1 MYIITVPRS
10 LFNPY
15 CLIYASLQ
23 SALNNSDPILRCAAA
38 EALGRMAQVVDEPA
52 YVAQIAQSI
61 FAKIQGSRDAVS
73 RTGHSI
79 ALGCLHRYVGGMG
92 AGQHTQTSVSIL
104 LALAQDMTSSIVQV
118 LLFPGL

>member
-1 MYIITVPRS
+1 M
-10 LFNPY
+10 
-15 CLIYASLQ
+15 
-23 SALNNSDPILRCAAA
+23 NNSDPILRCAAA

-104 LALAQDMTSSIVQV
+104 LALAQDMSSSIVQV
-118 LLFPGL
+118 IPDKHVSIHVFQNWTNQETMFN

>member
-1 MYIITVPRS
+1 
-10 LFNPY
+10 
-15 CLIYASLQ
+15 
-23 SALNNSDPILRCAAA
+23 
-38 EALGRMAQVVDEPA
+38 MAQVVDEPA

-104 LALAQDMTSSIVQV
+104 LALAQDMSSSIVQV
-118 LLFPGL
+118 TVRGIRGLSWKDTLRNIVSEPCFLKVDKQ

>member
-1 MYIITVPRS
+1 
-10 LFNPY
+10 
-15 CLIYASLQ
+15 
-23 SALNNSDPILRCAAA
+23 
-38 EALGRMAQVVDEPA
+38 MAQVVDEPA

-104 LALAQDMTSSIVQV
+104 LALAQDMSSSIVQV
-118 LLFPGL
+118 RTITCKTITFPYVARIIVPKIGGLNCGRSCSFREPRPAE

>member
-1 MYIITVPRS
+1 
-10 LFNPY
+10 
-15 CLIYASLQ
+15 
-23 SALNNSDPILRCAAA
+23 
-38 EALGRMAQVVDEPA
+38 MAQVVDEPA

-104 LALAQDMTSSIVQV
+104 LALAQDMSSSVVQV
-118 LLFPGL
+118 TLKSCHLKVIPQFCIAHFYCAHLITYNFIHYTYRLKQNIIL

>member
-1 MYIITVPRS
+1 
-10 LFNPY
+10 
-15 CLIYASLQ
+15 
-23 SALNNSDPILRCAAA
+23 
-38 EALGRMAQVVDEPA
+38 MAQVVDEPA
-52 YVAQIAQSI
+52 YVAQIAQGI

-104 LALAQDMTSSIVQV
+104 LALAQDMSSSIVQV
-118 LLFPGL
+118 RTENYYMRNVRIDDLFICCARAFFKEIGGF